1 MKLLTAFL
9 LTFSI
14 LWSSDLYEDIDV
26 LEAVEL
32 QEEGAV
38 FIDVRTP
45 SEFIHTGHGLGH
57 VNIPIFYE
65 IYTPKALKTRKRFSQ
80 MENENKKGYNSR
92 KLYESKVIENDKFV
106 KEVFDL
112 VSGDLE
118 TEIVLICHSGNRSGF
133 SAEILAKKGFENV
146 YNLEGGF
153 LQWRKNKKPFSVD

>member
-1 MKLLTAFL
+1 MKILSAFL
-9 LTFSI
+9 LSFAF
-14 LWSSDLYEDIDV
+14 LFSSDLYEDIDV
-26 LEAVEL
+26 LEAVEM

-38 FIDVRTP
+38 VIDVRAP

-65 IYTPKALKTRKRFSQ
+65 IYTPKALKVRERFSQ
-80 MENENKKGYNSR
+80 MESANKKGYNSR
-92 KLYESKVIENDKFV
+92 KLYESKIIENEKFV

-112 VSGDLE
+112 VEGDLE
-118 TEIVLICHSGNRSGF
+118 TEIIVLCHSGKRSGF